1 MTEIIKREIND
12 HVAYSRYGGDHKNI
26 YPSRSNGSMHRM
38 GRRSLMTELAAN
50 SILKSEAL
58 MIDNAVS
65 EIAETAR
72 ARVESEAKR
81 LVP

>member
-1 MTEIIKREIND
+1 
-12 HVAYSRYGGDHKNI
+12 
-26 YPSRSNGSMHRM
+26 
-38 GRRSLMTELAAN
+38 MTELAAN